1 MAQQFNG
8 VICAAVT
15 PMHGLTIDHEAFAA
29 HVRTLATE
37 GCHGVLVAG
46 TTGEGPS
53 LGLSERPQLVKAAV
67 SAANGMRVF
76 AGTGCSSLTDTIAAN
91 RDAFD
96 NGADAV
102 VIVPPFYFRRASVDG
117 LFDYY
122 VAVIEQSVP
131 ADRSVMLYHIP
142 PVSGVPITVP
152 LAQRLYERFGDRICG
167 VKDSGGDMAYTS
179 ALLETVPGLP
189 VFVGSERVLLEGLML
204 GAAGCI
210 TAGANSA
217 GAACVRVYEAWRSSD
232 ESAGELQAALSELR
246 EVLESYPPGP
256 AAYKALLRLR
266 YGGVSWDVRPPLENH
281 GPDVVEAMVERITA
295 LDLDLLPWIAG

>member
-1 MAQQFNG
+1 MTQQFGG

-15 PMHGLTIDHEAFAA
+15 PMHGLTIDHEAFAM
-29 HVRTLATE
+29 HLHTLAME
-37 GCHGVLVAG
+37 GCSGVLVTG

-53 LGLSERPQLVKAAV
+53 IGLSERPQLVKTAV
-67 SAANGMRVF
+67 SAANGLKVL
-76 AGTGCSSLTDTIAAN
+76 AGTGCSSLTDTITAA

-102 VIVPPFYFRRASVDG
+102 VIVPPYYFRRASVDG
-117 LFDYY
+117 LFNYY

-131 ADRSVMLYHIP
+131 ADRSAMLYHIP
-142 PVSGVPITVP
+142 PISGVPITVP
-152 LAQRLYERFGDRICG
+152 LAQRLFDRFGDRISG

-217 GAACVRVYEAWRSSD
+217 GAACVRVYDAWRSGH
-232 ESAGELQAALSELR
+232 ESAGDLQSKVTELR
-246 EVLESYPPGP
+246 AVMESYPPGA

-266 YGGVSWDVRPPLENH
+266 YGGASWDVRPPLENH
-281 GPDVVEAMVERITA
+281 GPEVLDEMVERITA

>member
-1 MAQQFNG
+1 MAQRFNG

-15 PMHGLTIDHEAFAA
+15 PMHGLTIDHDVFAM
-29 HVRTLATE
+29 HVQTLATE

-53 LGLSERPQLVKAAV
+53 IGLSERPQLVRTAV
-67 SAANGMRVF
+67 SAANGMTVL
-76 AGTGCSSLTDTIAAN
+76 AGTGCSSLADTIAAN

-102 VIVPPFYFRRASVDG
+102 VIVPPYYFRRASVDG

-122 VAVIEQSVP
+122 VAVIERSVP

-152 LAQRLYERFGDRICG
+152 LAQRLYDRYGDRISG

-217 GAACVRVYEAWRSSD
+217 GAACVRVYEAWLSND

-246 EVLESYPPGP
+246 DVLESYPPGP

-266 YGGVSWDVRPPLENH
+266 YGGTSWDVRPPLENH
-281 GPDVVEAMVERITA
+281 GPDVIDQMVERITA
-295 LDLDLLPWIAG
+295 LDLDLLPWIVG